1 MNTQKITLLF
11 IGAVSVTALILS
23 SLGLQGDD
31 NIVYFDYN
39 QVYNNSDIKN
49 RLEKDLKKVGSMR
62 QSELDSLQ
70 MELSF
75 LSKKIGENSTNE
87 QELGNFEDLKERYLG
102 LQQHYEEES
111 VRLKETYFNQIR
123 EEINQKAK
131 TFAETKGYDYVFAG
145 MGDGTLMYGAEA
157 LDVTDEFQKYLNQ

>member
-11 IGAVSVTALILS
+11 IAAVSVTALILS
-23 SLGLQGDD
+23 FLGLKGDD

-39 QVYNNSDIKN
+39 EVYNNSDIKN

-75 LSKKIGENSTNE
+75 LSKKIGENATNE

-123 EEINQKAK
+123 EEINKKAK
-131 TFAETKGYDYVFAG
+131 TFAEMKGYDYVFAG
-145 MGDGTLMYGAEA
+145 MGDGTLMYGVEA

>member
-11 IGAVSVTALILS
+11 IAAVSVTALVLS
-23 SLGLQGDD
+23 FLGLKGDD

-75 LSKKIGENSTNE
+75 LSKKIGENSTSE

-145 MGDGTLMYGAEA
+145 MGDGTLMYGSEA